1 MHPLNV
7 RRAVAGALFI
17 SVVAIGSYIVSSPHP
32 TLFVVVAMV
41 VATAVP
47 TLLLVLIIIRTN
59 RGLRGPD
66 GH

>member
-7 RRAVAGALFI
+7 RRAVAAALFI
-17 SVVAIGSYIVSSPHP
+17 SVVVIGSYITVSRPP
-32 TLFVVVAMV
+32 LFVVAEMV